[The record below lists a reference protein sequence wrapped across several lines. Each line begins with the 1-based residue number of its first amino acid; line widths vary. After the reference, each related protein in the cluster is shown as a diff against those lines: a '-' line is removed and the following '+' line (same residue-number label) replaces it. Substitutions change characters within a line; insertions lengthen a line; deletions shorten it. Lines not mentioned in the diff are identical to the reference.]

1 MAKEGSF
8 SINVNRAEK
17 TVDLVIV
24 GTFTPEQVQ
33 EFVSDYTTKAKSINA
48 SEFTLNAD
56 STDMDVL
63 TQEMV
68 PALENTIR
76 MYQQTGFEKL
86 VVSIKKNP
94 ILKMQLNRIFKNT
107 GFTNAEV
114 KEI

>member
-8 SINVNRAEK
+8 SIKVNKATK
-17 TVDLVIV
+17 TIDLVVV

-33 EFVSDYTTKAKSINA
+33 EFVADYSEKVKSIDPK
-48 SEFTLNAD
+48 EYTLNAD

-68 PALENTIR
+68 PAMENTIR
-76 MYQQTGFEKL
+76 MYQQSGFQKL
-86 VVSIKKNP
+86 VVTIKKSP

-107 GFTNAEV
+107 NFTNAEV

>member
-8 SINVNRAEK
+8 SIKVNRVAK
-17 TVDLVIV
+17 TIDLVV
-24 GTFTPEQVQ
+24 AGTFTPQQVQ
-33 EFVSDYTTKAKSINA
+33 EFVGDYTGKVKSINPK
-48 SEFTLNAD
+48 EYTLNAD

-68 PALENTIR
+68 PAMENTIR
-76 MYQQTGFEKL
+76 MYQQSGFDKL
-86 VVSIKKNP
+86 VVTIKKNP

-107 GFTNAEV
+107 NFTNAEV